1 MDWKY
6 WRRHPA
12 WKGSRGFVMEREG
25 EIVAH
30 GSVIPLRCAWGD
42 RRLGVVEWIDWAAQ
56 PKATGAG
63 IALLKEVG
71 QSAGGVFIAG
81 GTDMARKILP
91 ALGFRKISSATKY
104 ALPLRPLSRLRY
116 ESFNSWRP
124 FGRFGRNVL
133 WKARAS
139 STDAPGWSARPLPA
153 ADVAKTPFPT
163 PHPTTKSAV
172 FERSAPEIAYSLECP
187 VTPGEF
193 YLVEQRRA
201 VRGYFIL
208 TLAFAQC
215 RIADVWLES
224 DKVEDWGAL
233 YRLAAS
239 AAKAHPGIAE
249 VVTAAADV
257 IAVQALRQV
266 GFAPRGQLPLHFWL
280 PGASP
285 PADVRY
291 QMLDNDAFYLHDG
304 TPQFWT

>member
-6 WRRHPA
+6 WRKHPA
-12 WKGSRGFVMEREG
+12 WEGSRGFVMEREG

-30 GSVIPLRCAWGD
+30 GSVMPLRCAWGD
-42 RRLGVVEWIDWAAQ
+42 RRLKMVEWIDWAAQ

-81 GTDMARKILP
+81 GSEMARKILP
-91 ALGFRKISSATKY
+91 ALGFRKISSATKF
-104 ALPLRPLSRLRY
+104 ALPLRPLARLRY
-116 ESFNSWRP
+116 ESFDSWRP

-133 WKARAS
+133 WKLRAG
-139 STDAPGWSARPLPA
+139 STAAPGWSARRLPA
-153 ADVAKTPFPT
+153 AELAKAPFPT
-163 PHPTTKSAV
+163 PHPTAKAAV
-172 FERSAPEIAYSLECP
+172 FERSAPELAYFLECP

-193 YLVEQRRA
+193 YLVEQRGA

-215 RIADVWLES
+215 RIADAWLES
-224 DKVEDWGAL
+224 DSAEDWEAL
-233 YRLAAS
+233 YRLAAG

-249 VVTAAADV
+249 VVTAAAEV
-257 IAVQALRQV
+257 TAVRALTQL
-266 GFAPRGQLPLHFWL
+266 GFAPRGPLPLHFWL

-291 QMLDNDAFYLHDG
+291 QMLDNDASYLHSG
-304 TPQFWT
+304 KAEFWT